1 MGVIMIRFV
10 GLMFAAMVALVLV
23 WTPLVA
29 DFVPRDSTA
38 MVSAS

>member
-10 GLMFAAMVALVLV
+10 GFMFAAMVALTLV
-23 WTPLVA
+23 WTPLV
-29 DFVPRDSTA
+29 RDSTA